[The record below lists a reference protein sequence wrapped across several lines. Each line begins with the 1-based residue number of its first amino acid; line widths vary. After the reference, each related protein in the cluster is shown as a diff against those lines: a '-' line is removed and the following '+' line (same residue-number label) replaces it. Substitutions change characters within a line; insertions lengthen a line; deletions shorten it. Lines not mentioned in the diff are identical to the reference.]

1 MKINI
6 DLIFMELGNT
16 AKTDFIKN
24 LVMLNEAD
32 EIVIVDTN
40 QGTSCPGLFAEG
52 DVTDTPF
59 KQAITSTWDDAKA
72 GLAAYNYVQ
81 DLRRP
86 TVKSDGKMK
95 KK

>member
-1 MKINI
+1 MKIDI

-24 LVMLNEAD
+24 LIMLNEAD

-40 QGTSCPGLFAEG
+40 QSTSWRGLFAPG

-59 KQAITSTWDDAKA
+59 KQAITSTELVSA
-72 GLAAYNYVQ
+72 LAINI
-81 DLRRP
+81 LNI
-86 TVKSDGKMK
+86 KKLK
-95 KK
+95 KKKRN